1 LIGESSVFVSGTM
14 FFSDAR
20 QAALD
25 FRTEIVGFGR
35 DLDGLASGFTSIEP
49 LNESKAIVIRG

>member
-25 FRTEIVGFGR
+25 FRTVGFGR